1 MRRGHYRGWAPYVPV
16 AVRRHKAALE
26 ASKLAKNG
34 RQLQP
39 VAIQGRRIASSFWGS
54 AWCDNLEAY
63 SDYEN
68 RLPRGRTYV
77 RNGSVIDLVIESG
90 KVRALVSGSSI
101 YRVEVEVD
109 PLDAKRWQAIVGE
122 CTGKI
127 GSLVEV
133 LQGRLS
139 KGVMEVVTRP
149 DKGLFPQPRQMRF
162 ACSCPDW
169 ASMCKHVAA
178 ALYGVGARL
187 DAEPE
192 LLFELRHV
200 RAEELVERAVSAP
213 TVTAPGAAEALEGAD
228 LSALF
233 GIDIA
238 EAGPVAKAGAKTGTQ
253 RAASPSAKAST
264 KAPGDSKKPAARA
277 ATPVAAKTAAKKVPR
292 AKTIS
297 ATELLARGVPR
308 HMIQSWLA
316 SGVLARGPGRGVYR
330 TTPRTEPRIRAYLD
344 RTGGR

>member
-16 AVRRHKAALE
+16 VVRRHKAALE

-213 TVTAPGAAEALEGAD
+213 TVAAPGAAEALEGAD

-238 EAGPVAKAGAKTGTQ
+238 EAGPVAKAGAQ
-253 RAASPSAKAST
+253 RAASPSAKASA
-264 KAPGDSKKPAARA
+264 KASGDGTKPAARA

-292 AKTIS
+292 ATTIS

>member
-213 TVTAPGAAEALEGAD
+213 AVAAPGAAEALEGAD

-238 EAGPVAKAGAKTGTQ
+238 EAGPVAKAGAQ

-292 AKTIS
+292 ATTIS